1 MCVYICL
8 VIQGLCAVARVSILS
23 GIPNNLLHRRQI
35 IPNSAA
41 RISTC
46 SRSTGRVT
54 PLLIQLHWL
63 PAAHRIQFKT
73 LLLTLNALRN
83 PAPTYLTDLS
93 ENYTPPR
100 LPPSSPAVPDRNF
113 STTGGRTFSRIAP
126 QLWNPLPH
134 HIHNWESISGLGSSL
149 KTRLVRLAYSPW
161 HGHVVRNDDAFECFV
176 SRICEVTFGVMKVYY
191 YYYYYHHLMR
201 SSLPIFWKVRRLIAQ
216 RPRPLEVSIQ
226 TWTLS
231 SPIRVHWRWTVLMAI
246 WITVWNAP
254 RPADARFQIIVIGS
268 LLFSRV
274 TAELLLHDDARHP
287 DDKWLMGHV
296 YHFHLTHI
304 NPMECWHVPE
314 WIPFIYTHTPCVES
328 AVVCFVT
335 Y

>member
-73 LLLTLNALRN
+73 LLLTLNTLRN

-134 HIHNWESISGLGSSL
+134 HI
-149 KTRLVRLAYSPW
+149 
-161 HGHVVRNDDAFECFV
+161 RN
-176 SRICEVTFGVMKVYY
+176 
-191 YYYYYHHLMR
+191 
-201 SSLPIFWKVRRLIAQ
+201 
-216 RPRPLEVSIQ
+216 
-226 TWTLS
+226 
-231 SPIRVHWRWTVLMAI
+231 
-246 WITVWNAP
+246 
-254 RPADARFQIIVIGS
+254 
-268 LLFSRV
+268 
-274 TAELLLHDDARHP
+274 
-287 DDKWLMGHV
+287 
-296 YHFHLTHI
+296 
-304 NPMECWHVPE
+304 
-314 WIPFIYTHTPCVES
+314 
-328 AVVCFVT
+328 
-335 Y
+335 